1 MQNNEIV
8 IKDKIKYLGITLDK
22 YLTYKAHDDEATS
35 KAIWC
40 GRALYPLLNRKSR
53 LSEKNK
59 LLLYKVC
66 MRPLLSYGCPYKKRL
81 QIIQNKNLKIIHNLP
96 FRYSTSDLHIQF
108 KHKTIETVLD
118 DFTFTFNEKCRRAT
132 YAHLRNLI

>member
-1 MQNNEIV
+1 MNASKTQGIIFSFIKSSKRIPTRRLLMQNNEIV
-8 IKDKIKYLGITLDK
+8 ILDKIKYLGITLDK

-81 QIIQNKNLKIIHNLP
+81 QIIQNKNLKII
-96 FRYSTSDLHIQF
+96 
-108 KHKTIETVLD
+108 
-118 DFTFTFNEKCRRAT
+118 
-132 YAHLRNLI
+132 